1 MAQLILRKGLA
12 MGKSETM
19 TIPLAAHLDTQTSG
33 AANAGDRAPRAN
45 QATRFPSRHPRR
57 AHATF
62 VIP

>member
-1 MAQLILRKGLA
+1 

-45 QATRFPSRHPRR
+45 QSNALSFKALAPSARDICDTLR
-57 AHATF
+57 
-62 VIP
+62 